1 MIVYYFQKNSGKS
14 SRKINGTQLV
24 LGRSAENFR
33 KNFPETT
40 EHLYRK
46 SSFFERNVPIGNSC
60 SISWKPSVWYRF
72 TFPLFFG
79 KWNWFVKW
87 VNVIRDKIYQSVNPL
102 TSAIRQSKNDSS
114 QVMTR
119 PVCSCKC
126 LKTNAILVRSH
137 LTHFQIGNSACSIS
151 WNPSLINV
159 IPRRNLPVREMTDQ
173 CPCKW

>member
-1 MIVYYFQKNSGKS
+1 MFHFLKAIRLIRLIPVY
-14 SRKINGTQLV
+14 L
-24 LGRSAENFR
+24 SA
-33 KNFPETT
+33 
-40 EHLYRK
+40 
-46 SSFFERNVPIGNSC
+46 V
-60 SISWKPSVWYRF
+60 
-72 TFPLFFG
+72 FG

-87 VNVIRDKIYQSVNPL
+87 VNVIRDEIYQSVNPL

-119 PVCSCKC
+119 PVCPCKC

-151 WNPSLINV
+151 WNPSLINL

-173 CPCKW
+173 CPCKWKTTNAILVKTHLTHFLSHERPKKERKRYSEGVHTCCKSTRQLKTCSARSFWKK